1 MAKYDLIV
9 IGTGPAGQRAA
20 VQAAKLGKR
29 VAAVERGVR
38 VGGVCLHTGTIPSK
52 ALREGALAVASLRQQ
67 ADGRLSQ
74 RQLRSQAI
82 DAVLARKEQVI
93 RRESNIV
100 RDQLERN
107 DVELLAGEA
116 SFIDPHRIAIT
127 DVDGRTEHEAVRF
140 VVAPGTRPRR
150 PSDVPFDGVRV
161 VDPDEL
167 LTVQRLPKTM
177 VVVGGGVIG
186 CEYAC
191 IFAQLGTKVTIVD
204 RRERLLRFVDTEI
217 VEALA
222 FQMRNA
228 GITLRLGEDIATIS
242 VEGGLV
248 ETILMS
254 GKTIVAEVL
263 VHAAGREPCTD
274 VLSLEAAGVAVDKNG
289 QVVVDEQYRTSAP
302 HIFAAGDVIGF
313 PSLASTSAEQG
324 RIAACHAFGVP
335 VDSVQALF
343 PYGIYTIPEIS
354 MVGPTEEEL
363 TRNKVPYEAGHAFYR
378 EIARGQIMGVQDGV
392 LKILFHR
399 STRDVLAVHA
409 IGAGATEIIHIGQA
423 VIGLGGKLDFFVN
436 TVFNYPTLAE
446 CYKVAALA
454 GLNKVATVLV

>member
-1 MAKYDLIV
+1 
-9 IGTGPAGQRAA
+9 
-20 VQAAKLGKR
+20 
-29 VAAVERGVR
+29 
-38 VGGVCLHTGTIPSK
+38 
-52 ALREGALAVASLRQQ
+52 
-67 ADGRLSQ
+67 
-74 RQLRSQAI
+74 
-82 DAVLARKEQVI
+82 
-93 RRESNIV
+93 
-100 RDQLERN
+100 
-107 DVELLAGEA
+107 
-116 SFIDPHRIAIT
+116 
-127 DVDGRTEHEAVRF
+127 
-140 VVAPGTRPRR
+140 
-150 PSDVPFDGVRV
+150 VPFDGVRV